1 MREEVFD
8 VVVIGGGLSGITT
21 AYMLRDMNILLLEK
35 ENRFGG
41 RVESEKIFET
51 TNNIGTQYFTDSD
64 SSLTNLMNEL
74 GIQRVSHDPRDVPGI
89 LECWCF
95 AGCR

>member
-1 MREEVFD
+1 
-8 VVVIGGGLSGITT
+8 
-21 AYMLRDMNILLLEK
+21 MLRDKNILLLEK

-41 RVESEKIFET
+41 RVESEQIFET

-74 GIQRVSHDPRDVPGI
+74 GIQRVSHDPRDVPYALYVDGQYYPVHDH
-89 LECWCF
+89 
-95 AGCR
+95 GSSV